1 MGNTVLQRLEDLAGG
16 VDRRATGCGAGTLP
30 DIAARGFGLKMETP
44 QDGASGQAVLLVDL
58 ENMVGQKA
66 RSSVLSSRMDAL
78 LACVD
83 PYTPVVAACAGSR
96 IGAESRRYL
105 RERGVKLLVSDD
117 GKDAADTMLLAEAQR
132 LAQLGVRYFVV
143 ASGDRAFAKV
153 ADFGQLEVVLWK
165 SQPPKK
171 TNAYINRAYR
181 VRRLERPVGL
191 GQPQLVAAGQR
202 PPEDERRAPQ
212 LSAQEGS
219 GESVRSTTPDPAE
232 SVRVAGKPTEF
243 GRRLRAVRGSA
254 LRGGAVFGAGILFGA
269 GAAVGSRMTRAIL
282 GRSESAQQGLVAD
295 RIRRGRATLP
305 ALL

>member
-171 TNAYINRAYR
+171 TNATSIGHT
-181 VRRLERPVGL
+181 EC
-191 GQPQLVAAGQR
+191 AGSNGR
-202 PPEDERRAPQ
+202 WA
-212 LSAQEGS
+212 SAS
-219 GESVRSTTPDPAE
+219 HNWS
-232 SVRVAGKPTEF
+232 
-243 GRRLRAVRGSA
+243 LLGSA
-254 LRGGAVFGAGILFGA
+254 RRRTSDVPHSCPLRKALASQFDRRHQIRPKVSASL
-269 GAAVGSRMTRAIL
+269 GSRPNL
-282 GRSESAQQGLVAD
+282 GDAF
-295 RIRRGRATLP
+295 
-305 ALL
+305 AL